1 MLSCSSV
8 ILQTRISI
16 QRLVSGKFIFPIV
29 TKIDRHSIAA
39 RSLTRCVDRFFASIS
54 VVDINIVLQI
64 RLIFLIAHRSVDQ
77 RVGRPSHQQ
86 ARLQPNRNFD
96 VPRETSSERLEYSIS
111 ISVASITASPPML
124 NKPLLTRL
132 PCTEPFR
139 MAVASA
145 SIVKFWTEPVLDN
158 RSVPWSTTKSGAVL
172 VTTSVPVP
180 DFSRPLLPASLAA
193 IVAVVSSSTVIRPLV
208 TVRV

>member
-64 RLIFLIAHRSVDQ
+64 RLIFLIAHRSVGQ
-77 RVGRPSHQQ
+77 RV
-86 ARLQPNRNFD
+86 D
-96 VPRETSSERLEYSIS
+96 VLHTNKLVSNPIETLMYPGNIIRKVGIQHFNLGC
-111 ISVASITASPPML
+111 VDHRITADAQQTVVDQVTLYRAIQDGGCVSF
-124 NKPLLTRL
+124 NRQ
-132 PCTEPFR
+132 
-139 MAVASA
+139 
-145 SIVKFWTEPVLDN
+145 VL
-158 RSVPWSTTKSGAVL
+158 G
-172 VTTSVPVP
+172 
-180 DFSRPLLPASLAA
+180 
-193 IVAVVSSSTVIRPLV
+193 
-208 TVRV
+208 